1 MANIDAPFGFRQVG
15 GLGSRPTSNG
25 TSQYKIASGQTAA
38 MYAGDVIA
46 LAGSGGLKVEGGTT
60 VTAGYVGP
68 SETDA
73 SRNVGIFNGCLYEDP
88 TTNKPTFQN
97 YWPGDI
103 TVTTGDIDGFVYDS
117 PAMLFEG
124 QTTGQ
129 LTQANAFESVDIVY
143 TAGTAVTNGR
153 SKVQLAGTAVG
164 DTGGMFR
171 IIRLSEDPA
180 NSDTSVDGANWIVR
194 FNEHQYYN
202 TGS

>member
-38 MYAGDVIA
+38 IYAGDVVA

-97 YWPGDI
+97 YWPGDVAAAADAFI
-103 TVTTGDIDGFVYDS
+103 YDDPS
-117 PAMLFEG
+117 DLFEV
-124 QTTGQ
+124 QTAGTH
-129 LTQANAFESVDIVY
+129 TQAVVGQACDMVY
-143 TAGTAVTNGR
+143 TAGSAVTNGR
-153 SKVQLAGTAVG
+153 SKEELLGTASAS
-164 DTGGMFR
+164 GMFAVL
-171 IIRLSEDPA
+171 RLSEDPSNNDVSSA
-180 NSDTSVDGANWIVR
+180 NSNWIVK
-194 FNEHQYYN
+194 FN
-202 TGS
+202 TGQHVYLLAI

>member
-97 YWPGDI
+97 YWPGDVAAAADAFI
-103 TVTTGDIDGFVYDS
+103 YDD
-117 PAMLFEG
+117 PDDLFEV
-124 QTTGQ
+124 Q
-129 LTQANAFESVDIVY
+129 
-143 TAGTAVTNGR
+143 TAGTHTQAVVGQACDMVYAAGSTVTNGR
-153 SKVQLAGTAVG
+153 SKEELLGTASAS
-164 DTGGMFR
+164 GMFAVL
-171 IIRLSEDPA
+171 RLSEDPSNNDVSSA
-180 NSDTSVDGANWIVR
+180 NSNWIVK
-194 FNEHQYYN
+194 FN
-202 TGS
+202 TGQHVYLLAI

>member
-46 LAGSGGLKVEGGTT
+46 LAGSGGLKVQGGTT

-73 SRNVGIFNGCLYEDP
+73 TRNVGIFNGCLYEDP

-97 YWPGDI
+97 YWPGDVAAAADAFI
-103 TVTTGDIDGFVYDS
+103 YDD
-117 PAMLFEG
+117 PDDLFEV
-124 QTTGQ
+124 Q
-129 LTQANAFESVDIVY
+129 
-143 TAGTAVTNGR
+143 TAGTHTQAVVGRACDMVYAAGSTETNGR
-153 SKVQLAGTAVG
+153 SKEELSGTAG
-164 DTGGMFR
+164 ANDMFTVL
-171 IIRLSEDPA
+171 RLTDDPS
-180 NSDTSVDGANWIVR
+180 NSDV
-194 FNEHQYYN
+194 
-202 TGS
+202 

>member
-38 MYAGDVIA
+38 IYAGDVVA

-97 YWPGDI
+97 YWPGDVAAAADAFI
-103 TVTTGDIDGFVYDS
+103 YDDPS
-117 PAMLFEG
+117 DLFEV
-124 QTTGQ
+124 QTAGTH
-129 LTQANAFESVDIVY
+129 TQAVVGQACDMVY
-143 TAGTAVTNGR
+143 TAGSTVTNGR
-153 SKVQLAGTAVG
+153 SKEELLGTASAS
-164 DTGGMFR
+164 GMFAVL
-171 IIRLSEDPA
+171 RLSEDPSNNDVSSA
-180 NSDTSVDGANWIVR
+180 NSNWIVK
-194 FNEHQYYN
+194 FN
-202 TGS
+202 TGQHVYLLDI

>member
-97 YWPGDI
+97 YWPGDVAAAADAFI
-103 TVTTGDIDGFVYDS
+103 YDD
-117 PAMLFEG
+117 PDDLFEV
-124 QTTGQ
+124 Q
-129 LTQANAFESVDIVY
+129 
-143 TAGTAVTNGR
+143 TAGTHTQAVVGQACDMVYAAGSTVTNGR
-153 SKVQLAGTAVG
+153 SKEELLGTASAS
-164 DTGGMFR
+164 GMFAVL
-171 IIRLSEDPA
+171 RLSEDPSNNDVSTA
-180 NSDTSVDGANWIVR
+180 NSNWIVK
-194 FNEHQYYN
+194 FN
-202 TGS
+202 TGQHVYLLAI

>member
-38 MYAGDVIA
+38 IYAGDVVA

-97 YWPGDI
+97 YWPGDVAAAADAFI
-103 TVTTGDIDGFVYDS
+103 YDVPS
-117 PAMLFEG
+117 DLFEV
-124 QTTGQ
+124 QTAGTH
-129 LTQANAFESVDIVY
+129 TQAVVGQACDMVY
-143 TAGTAVTNGR
+143 TAGSAVTNGR
-153 SKVQLAGTAVG
+153 SKEELLGTASAS
-164 DTGGMFR
+164 GMFAVL
-171 IIRLSEDPA
+171 RLSEDPSNNDVSSA
-180 NSDTSVDGANWIVR
+180 NSNWIVK
-194 FNEHQYYN
+194 FN
-202 TGS
+202 TGQHVYLLAI

>member
-46 LAGSGGLKVEGGTT
+46 LAGSGGLKVQGGTT

-73 SRNVGIFNGCLYEDP
+73 TRNVGIFNGCLYEDP

-97 YWPGDI
+97 YWPGDVAAAADAFI
-103 TVTTGDIDGFVYDS
+103 YDD
-117 PAMLFEG
+117 PDDLFEV
-124 QTTGQ
+124 Q
-129 LTQANAFESVDIVY
+129 
-143 TAGTAVTNGR
+143 TAGTHTQAVVGRACDMVYAAGSTETNGR
-153 SKVQLAGTAVG
+153 SKEELSGTAG
-164 DTGGMFR
+164 ANDMFTVL
-171 IIRLSEDPA
+171 RLTEDPSNSDVSTA
-180 NSDTSVDGANWIVR
+180 NSNWIVR
-194 FNEHQYYN
+194 FNVGKHVYL
-202 TGS
+202 TGI

>member
-38 MYAGDVIA
+38 IYSGDVVA

-97 YWPGDI
+97 YWPGDVAAAADAFI
-103 TVTTGDIDGFVYDS
+103 YDD
-117 PAMLFEG
+117 PDDLFEV
-124 QTTGQ
+124 Q
-129 LTQANAFESVDIVY
+129 
-143 TAGTAVTNGR
+143 TAGTHTQAVVGQACDMVYAAGSTVTNGR
-153 SKVQLAGTAVG
+153 SKEELAGSAG
-164 DTGGMFR
+164 ANDMFTVL
-171 IIRLSEDPA
+171 RLTEDPSNSDVSTA
-180 NSDTSVDGANWIVR
+180 NSNWIVR
-194 FNEHQYYN
+194 FNVGKHVYL
-202 TGS
+202 TGI

>member
-46 LAGSGGLKVEGGTT
+46 LAGNGGLKVEGGTT

-73 SRNVGIFNGCLYEDP
+73 TRNVGIFNGCLYEDP

-97 YWPGDI
+97 YWPGDVAAAADAFI
-103 TVTTGDIDGFVYDS
+103 YDD
-117 PAMLFEG
+117 PDDLFEV
-124 QTTGQ
+124 Q
-129 LTQANAFESVDIVY
+129 
-143 TAGTAVTNGR
+143 TAGTHTQAVVGRACDMVYAAGSTVTNGR
-153 SKVQLAGTAVG
+153 SKEELAGSAG
-164 DTGGMFR
+164 ANDMFTVL
-171 IIRLSEDPA
+171 RLTEDPSNSDVSTA
-180 NSDTSVDGANWIVR
+180 NSNWIVR
-194 FNEHQYYN
+194 FNVGKHVYL
-202 TGS
+202 TGI

>member
-46 LAGSGGLKVEGGTT
+46 LAGNGGLKVEGGTT

-73 SRNVGIFNGCLYEDP
+73 TRNVGIFNGCLYEDP

-97 YWPGDI
+97 YWPGDVAAAADAFI
-103 TVTTGDIDGFVYDS
+103 YDD
-117 PAMLFEG
+117 PDDLFEV
-124 QTTGQ
+124 Q
-129 LTQANAFESVDIVY
+129 
-143 TAGTAVTNGR
+143 TAGTHTQAVVGRACDMVYAAGSTVTNGR
-153 SKVQLAGTAVG
+153 SKEELAGSAGANDVFTVL
-164 DTGGMFR
+164 
-171 IIRLSEDPA
+171 RLSEDPSNSDVSTA
-180 NSDTSVDGANWIVR
+180 NSNWIVR
-194 FNEHQYYN
+194 FNVGKHVYL
-202 TGS
+202 TGI

>member
-46 LAGSGGLKVEGGTT
+46 LAGNGGLKVEGGTT

-73 SRNVGIFNGCLYEDP
+73 TRNVGIFNGCLYEDP

-97 YWPGDI
+97 YWPGDVAAAADAFI
-103 TVTTGDIDGFVYDS
+103 YDDPS
-117 PAMLFEG
+117 DLFEV
-124 QTTGQ
+124 Q
-129 LTQANAFESVDIVY
+129 
-143 TAGTAVTNGR
+143 TAGTHTQAVVGQACDMVYAAGSTVTNGR
-153 SKVQLAGTAVG
+153 SKEELLGTASAS
-164 DTGGMFR
+164 GMFSVL
-171 IIRLSEDPA
+171 RLSEDPSNNDVSSA
-180 NSDTSVDGANWIVR
+180 NSNWIVK
-194 FNEHQYYN
+194 FN
-202 TGS
+202 TGQHVYLLAI

>member
-73 SRNVGIFNGCLYEDP
+73 TRNVGIFNGCLYEDP

-97 YWPGDI
+97 YWPGDVAAAADAFI
-103 TVTTGDIDGFVYDS
+103 YDD
-117 PAMLFEG
+117 PDDLFEV
-124 QTTGQ
+124 Q
-129 LTQANAFESVDIVY
+129 
-143 TAGTAVTNGR
+143 TAGTHTQAVVGQACDMVYAAGSTVTNGR
-153 SKVQLAGTAVG
+153 SKEELLGTASAS
-164 DTGGMFR
+164 GMFAVL
-171 IIRLSEDPA
+171 RLSEDPSNSDVSSA
-180 NSDTSVDGANWIVR
+180 NSNWIVK
-194 FNEHQYYN
+194 FN
-202 TGS
+202 TGQHVYLLAI

>member
-38 MYAGDVIA
+38 IYSGDVVA

-97 YWPGDI
+97 YWPGDVAAAADAFI
-103 TVTTGDIDGFVYDS
+103 YDD
-117 PAMLFEG
+117 PDDLFEV
-124 QTTGQ
+124 Q
-129 LTQANAFESVDIVY
+129 
-143 TAGTAVTNGR
+143 TAGTHTQAVVGRACDMVYAAGSTVTNGR
-153 SKVQLAGTAVG
+153 SKEELLGTASAS
-164 DTGGMFR
+164 GMFAVL
-171 IIRLSEDPA
+171 RLSEDPSNSDVSSA
-180 NSDTSVDGANWIVR
+180 NSNWIVK
-194 FNEHQYYN
+194 FN
-202 TGS
+202 TGQHVYLLAI

>member
-46 LAGSGGLKVEGGTT
+46 LAGNGGLKVQGGTT

-73 SRNVGIFNGCLYEDP
+73 TRNVGIFNGCLYEDP

-97 YWPGDI
+97 YWPGDVAAAADAFI
-103 TVTTGDIDGFVYDS
+103 YDD
-117 PAMLFEG
+117 PDDLFEV
-124 QTTGQ
+124 Q
-129 LTQANAFESVDIVY
+129 
-143 TAGTAVTNGR
+143 TAGTHTQAVVGRACDMVYAAGSTVTNGR
-153 SKVQLAGTAVG
+153 SKEELAGSAG
-164 DTGGMFR
+164 ANDMFTVL
-171 IIRLSEDPA
+171 RLTEDPSNSDVSTA
-180 NSDTSVDGANWIVR
+180 NSNWIVR
-194 FNEHQYYN
+194 FNVGKHVYL
-202 TGS
+202 TGI

>member
-1 MANIDAPFGFRQVG
+1 MANIDAPFGFGQVG

-38 MYAGDVIA
+38 IYSGDVVA

-97 YWPGDI
+97 YWPGDVAAAADAFI
-103 TVTTGDIDGFVYDS
+103 YDD
-117 PAMLFEG
+117 PDDLFEV
-124 QTTGQ
+124 Q
-129 LTQANAFESVDIVY
+129 
-143 TAGTAVTNGR
+143 TAGTHTQAVVGRACDMVYAAGSTVTNGR
-153 SKVQLAGTAVG
+153 SKEELSGSALGGAA
-164 DTGGMFR
+164 GMFAVLS
-171 IIRLSEDPA
+171 LSEDPSNSDVSTA
-180 NSDTSVDGANWIVR
+180 NSNWIVR
-194 FNEHQYYN
+194 FNVGRHVYLL
-202 TGS
+202 GI

>member
-46 LAGSGGLKVEGGTT
+46 LAGNGGLKVQGGTT

-73 SRNVGIFNGCLYEDP
+73 TRNVGIFNGCLYEDP

-97 YWPGDI
+97 YWPGDVAAAADAFI
-103 TVTTGDIDGFVYDS
+103 YDDPS
-117 PAMLFEG
+117 DLFEV
-124 QTTGQ
+124 QTAGTH
-129 LTQANAFESVDIVY
+129 TQAVVGQACDMVY

-153 SKVQLAGTAVG
+153 SKEELAGSAG
-164 DTGGMFR
+164 ANDMFTVL
-171 IIRLSEDPA
+171 RLTEDPSNSDVSTA
-180 NSDTSVDGANWIVR
+180 NSNWIVR
-194 FNEHQYYN
+194 FNVGKHVYL
-202 TGS
+202 TGI

>member
-97 YWPGDI
+97 YWPGDVAAAADAFI
-103 TVTTGDIDGFVYDS
+103 YDDPS
-117 PAMLFEG
+117 DLFEV
-124 QTTGQ
+124 QTAGTH
-129 LTQANAFESVDIVY
+129 TQAVVGRACDMVY
-143 TAGTAVTNGR
+143 TAGSTVTNGR
-153 SKVQLAGTAVG
+153 SKEELLGTASAS
-164 DTGGMFR
+164 GMFAVL
-171 IIRLSEDPA
+171 RLSEDPSNNDVSSA
-180 NSDTSVDGANWIVR
+180 NSNWIVK
-194 FNEHQYYN
+194 FN
-202 TGS
+202 TGQHVYLLDI

>member
-38 MYAGDVIA
+38 IYAGDVVA

-97 YWPGDI
+97 YWPGDVAAAADAFI
-103 TVTTGDIDGFVYDS
+103 YDN
-117 PAMLFEG
+117 PDDLFEV
-124 QTTGQ
+124 QTAGTH
-129 LTQANAFESVDIVY
+129 TQAVVGQACDMVY

-153 SKVQLAGTAVG
+153 SKEELLGTASG
-164 DTGGMFR
+164 NAMFAVL
-171 IIRLSEDPA
+171 RLSEDPS
-180 NSDTSVDGANWIVR
+180 NSDVSNPNSNWIVK
-194 FNEHQYYN
+194 FN
-202 TGS
+202 TGQHVYLLGI

>member
-97 YWPGDI
+97 YWPGDVAAAADAFI
-103 TVTTGDIDGFVYDS
+103 YDDPS
-117 PAMLFEG
+117 DLFEV
-124 QTTGQ
+124 QTDGTHS
-129 LTQANAFESVDIVY
+129 QAVAGRSCDMVY
-143 TAGTAVTNGR
+143 AAGSTVTNGR
-153 SKVQLAGTAVG
+153 SKEELSSTAQAS
-164 DTGGMFR
+164 GGMFAVL
-171 IIRLSEDPA
+171 RLSEDPSNNDVSTD
-180 NSDTSVDGANWIVR
+180 NSNWIVK
-194 FNEHQYYN
+194 FNTAQHVYLLN
-202 TGS
+202 I

>member
-38 MYAGDVIA
+38 IYAGDVVA

-97 YWPGDI
+97 YWPGDVAAAADAFI
-103 TVTTGDIDGFVYDS
+103 YDDPS
-117 PAMLFEG
+117 DLFEV
-124 QTTGQ
+124 QTAGTH
-129 LTQANAFESVDIVY
+129 TQAVVGQACDMVY
-143 TAGTAVTNGR
+143 TAGSTVTNGR
-153 SKVQLAGTAVG
+153 SKEELLGTASAS
-164 DTGGMFR
+164 GMFAVL
-171 IIRLSEDPA
+171 RLSEDPSNSDVSSA
-180 NSDTSVDGANWIVR
+180 NSNWIVK
-194 FNEHQYYN
+194 FNTAQHVYLTDLQ
-202 TGS
+202 